1 MRYNFQ
7 LVTKSFPKIEKIVI
21 TNIRSK
27 VLKLYESIRFN
38 RHPSKIY
45 LSQKIED
52 SNFEVF
58 YHPSNG
64 IDYKKYLY
72 VFHPVINK
80 ISIQVFFFDEEST
93 IFRTFDNPKSN

>member
-1 MRYNFQ
+1 MEDKYNTVSVFY
-7 LVTKSFPKIEKIVI
+7 PM
-21 TNIRSK
+21 SK
-27 VLKLYESIRFN
+27 DR
-38 RHPSKIY
+38 
-45 LSQKIED
+45 KIED